1 MAFHREAP
9 TPLAS
14 AAILLIAGAVAAPA
28 FAVDYLS
35 AEQAQALLFPTAVR
49 WQEKS
54 YALTPEQLQAVAKSG
69 NVSAR
74 SAGWKLVH
82 AFDSSNKY
90 LGSVVVDH
98 VIGKFELISYA
109 VGMDAT
115 GVIAGVEVLS
125 YRESHGSEIRLPAWR
140 KQFVGKTLAQ
150 PLRTS
155 NDIAIISGATLS
167 CNHVT
172 DGVRRIA
179 AVVAVL
185 RDGALLPV

>member
-1 MAFHREAP
+1 M
-9 TPLAS
+9 
-14 AAILLIAGAVAAPA
+14 
-28 FAVDYLS
+28 
-35 AEQAQALLFPTAVR
+35 
-49 WQEKS
+49 
-54 YALTPEQLQAVAKSG
+54 
-69 NVSAR
+69 
-74 SAGWKLVH
+74 
-82 AFDSSNKY
+82 
-90 LGSVVVDH
+90 VVDH

-109 VGMDAT
+109 VGIDAN
-115 GVIAGVEVLS
+115 GVIAGIEVLS

-150 PLRTS
+150 PLRTG
-155 NDIAIISGATLS
+155 NDIVIVSGATLS

>member
-1 MAFHREAP
+1 M
-9 TPLAS
+9 
-14 AAILLIAGAVAAPA
+14 LLIASMVTAPA

-35 AEQAQALLFPTAVR
+35 AEQAQALLFPMAVR

-54 YALTPEQLQAVAKSG
+54 YTLSPEQLQAIAKVGS
-69 NVSAR
+69 VPAR

-82 AFDSSNKY
+82 AFDASNKY

-109 VGMDAT
+109 VGIDAN
-115 GVIAGVEVLS
+115 GVIAGIEVLS

-150 PLRTS
+150 PLRTG
-155 NDIAIISGATLS
+155 NDIAIVSGATLS